1 MSHISQDFEHIYN
14 QVTTDKFLSMQALG
28 GETPFFIYS
37 YDIAKESSVEEEIT
51 RLIKRIHL
59 LNKTVLPIDLYALS
73 LEILEERGLLG
84 KIIQKEPSMPKYKLL
99 QTLQN
104 VLDSETKLIPRIQ
117 EKVSN
122 STSDLVF
129 IHGVGHVF
137 PFIRSHTVLNNLQ
150 KAIVDRPTLM
160 FFPGAYTGQ
169 KLRLF
174 GKLDDDNYY
183 RAFNISNYQLQ
194 G

>member
-1 MSHISQDFEHIYN
+1 MNHITWDFEHIYN

-37 YDIAKESSVEEEIT
+37 YDVAKEASVEDEIA

-59 LNKTVLPIDLYALS
+59 LNKSVLVINLYALS
-73 LEILEERGLLG
+73 LEILEERGLLE
-84 KIIQKEPSMPKYKLL
+84 KIIQKEPSMPKHKLL

-104 VLDSETKLIPRIQ
+104 ILDSETKLIPKIQ
-117 EKVSN
+117 EQVNASA
-122 STSDLVF
+122 SDLVF
-129 IHGVGHVF
+129 IHGVGRVF

-160 FFPGAYTGQ
+160 FFPGVYTGQ

-174 GKLDDDNYY
+174 GKLEDDNYY
-183 RAFNISNYQLQ
+183 RAFNISKYQLQ

>member
-37 YDIAKESSVEEEIT
+37 YDIAKETSIEDEIT

-59 LNKTVLPIDLYALS
+59 INKSVFVINLYALS
-73 LEILEERGLLG
+73 LEILEERGLLE
-84 KIIQKEPSMPKYKLL
+84 KIIQKESSMPKHKLL

-104 VLDSETKLIPRIQ
+104 LLDSETKLIPRIQ
-117 EKVSN
+117 EKVSD

-129 IHGVGHVF
+129 IHGVGRVF

-160 FFPGAYTGQ
+160 FFPGVYTGQ